1 MLADIDRRIGR
12 ALAGIRQAFRGVLRG
27 TRGGKGSQLAQV
39 DGLAGEPLPDLELF
53 QQFGFTSNPPA
64 GTAVVVLPLGGR
76 TSHGIIVA
84 TENGAYRIGDLKPGE
99 TAIFNAFGD
108 RFVFRDGRID
118 GTTKAFRLVASEGM
132 EFDTPTAQF
141 TGAVTIKDALTG
153 RGGMAI
159 SGGDGARVEG
169 SLHATGDVSAGDI
182 SLTGHQHDGDSG
194 GMTSCPKIR

>member
-84 TENGAYRIGDLKPGE
+84 TENGAYRIGDLQPGE

-118 GTTKAFRLVASEGM
+118 GTTKAFRLVALEGM
-132 EFDTPTAQF
+132 EFDTPSAQF
-141 TGAVTIKDALTG
+141 TGAVTVKDALTG
-153 RGGMAI
+153 TGGMAI

-182 SLTGHQHDGDSG
+182 SLRGHRHDGDSG
-194 GMTSCPKIR
+194 GQTSKPV

>member
-182 SLTGHQHDGDSG
+182 SLTGHHHPGDSG
-194 GMTSCPKIR
+194 GETGAPH

>member
-182 SLTGHQHDGDSG
+182 SLTGHHHDGDSG
-194 GMTSCPKIR
+194 GVTSSARS